1 MKSEGPFDGAIG
13 FSQGAALIA
22 LLLARGDFPLPF
34 SFAVFICGGPPFDEE
49 SLRDG
54 EELRYVDVSPQAGIL
69 KLPTAHLIGAQDKD
83 LQECLKLVNVCR
95 EDMRVVFDHG
105 GGHQVPTQPRGITES
120 MAEIIQKVMA
130 RASFAQ

>member
-1 MKSEGPFDGAIG
+1 MT
-13 FSQGAALIA
+13 A

-34 SFAVFICGGPPFDEE
+34 SFAVFICGGPPFEEE

-54 EELRYVDVSPQAGIL
+54 EELRYVDVSPNSGIL

-83 LQECLKLVNVCR
+83 LRECLKLVNVCR